1 MLRRCHIASVCLAC
15 CLVAA
20 QVAGPIAAD
29 RDARAITPS
38 GSPVWLDPWRALLFD
53 NPAVVVM
60 LENRH
65 TAPITATLRIWL
77 FDSGLRLRGSVDY
90 CTQQVLDRHTRGTVF
105 VPLDIPGVTLQD
117 RAVVTVAAV
126 GSGRT
131 VWRLRQ
137 SEAGQLAAARAAAE
151 GSTPHLDVTRE
162 EDGPGTWECPCDPS
176 GGGGG
181 LFHALWERR
190 PGVERSH
197 APARFGLLGVVHV
210 PLMPAR
216 T

>member
-1 MLRRCHIASVCLAC
+1 MLRRCGLASICLAC

-38 GSPVWLDPWRALLFD
+38 GSPAWLDPWRALLFD

-65 TAPITATLRIWL
+65 TAPITSTLRIWL

-151 GSTPHLDVTRE
+151 GSSSHLDVTRE
-162 EDGPGTWECPCDPS
+162 DGGPGTWDCPCDPPAAEAACAARCGS
-176 GGGGG
+176 GGLASSG
-181 LFHALWERR
+181 AMR
-190 PGVERSH
+190 
-197 APARFGLLGVVHV
+197 LLDMGCS
-210 PLMPAR
+210 ASCTCR
-216 T
+216 